1 MESEGTTSGNQ
12 PETIVE
18 NPVIPESEEIDFG
31 DDTFPVQTVTEQ
43 EKESDEIQPDQGETE
58 AEGEND
64 VETEEAPE
72 EELIEDTEL
81 EADSAEQPD
90 DQPTKEATSARKG
103 NFKPNT
109 FKLIIPHLLTIK
121 FVEPTEPRLV
131 QLPLSKIK
139 QIMKLDPDVNI
150 VSAEAI
156 FLVTRAAELF
166 VQNLAKEAYTH
177 TAAGKKKT
185 IAKRDV
191 DMTIES
197 VDTLMFLEGMMNV

>member
-1 MESEGTTSGNQ
+1 MESEGTTS
-12 PETIVE
+12 EHRTESVSE
-18 NPVIPESEEIDFG
+18 NPVLPESEEIDFG
-31 DDTFPVQTVTEQ
+31 DDTFPAQLATEP
-43 EKESDEIQPDQGETE
+43 EKENDEIQPVEPETE
-58 AEGEND
+58 PDGGND
-64 VETEEAPE
+64 VETEELPE
-72 EELIEDTEL
+72 EEELVEDTEL
-81 EADSAEQPD
+81 EPESA
-90 DQPTKEATSARKG
+90 DQPTKEAASSRK
-103 NFKPNT
+103 
-109 FKLIIPHLLTIK
+109 
-121 FVEPTEPRLV
+121 EPSEPRLV

-177 TAAGKKKT
+177 TVAGKKKT

>member
-90 DQPTKEATSARKG
+90 DQPTKEATSARK
-103 NFKPNT
+103 
-109 FKLIIPHLLTIK
+109 
-121 FVEPTEPRLV
+121 EPAEPRLV